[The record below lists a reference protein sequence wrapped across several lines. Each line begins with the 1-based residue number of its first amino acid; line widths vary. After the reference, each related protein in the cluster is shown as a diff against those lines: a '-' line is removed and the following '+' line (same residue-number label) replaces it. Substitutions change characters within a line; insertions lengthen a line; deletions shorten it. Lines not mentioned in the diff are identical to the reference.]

1 MSGDHSV
8 AIEIKNLTKKYQLKP
23 DNTADHARSEDFYAL
38 KDVSFTVNKGDVIG
52 IIGSNGSG
60 KSTLLKILSR
70 ITKPSNGQATFYGT
84 VSSILDIGTNFHP
97 DLTGRENVSMHLH
110 LAGISKSGF
119 TTRQEEI
126 RNFSEIGDFF
136 DQPVKVYSSGMFL
149 RLAFSVAFHLSSD
162 ILLLDEVLSVGDEG
176 FRLKCH
182 EMLKELTSQDKTIL
196 FVSHS
201 RTEVLELSSKCLWLD
216 KGQLKRFDNPASVLG
231 EYFSMHH
238 ENFDQKKM
246 VIETENA
253 HPAHS
258 IEKNGTVDIKWE
270 EHDAPGN
277 DILSIR
283 ELAVTSANQDGLLYN
298 TDPVHIRFVV
308 NKKKTGIQIG
318 AFFFLQD
325 VFYQPVLVG
334 HFLNNTQDN
343 DFSALLKE
351 QSGIFEIKCT
361 IPGNFLTPGK
371 YYLFPRFGME
381 EETWNITS
389 KEVFR
394 FSEKLNFTIHPKPGF
409 VDLIGDISKGSVRPK
424 LDWGISKAENQS

>member
-23 DNTADHARSEDFYAL
+23 DNTAGHAHNEDFYAL
-38 KDVSFTVNKGDVIG
+38 KDVSFDVNKGDVIG

-70 ITKPSNGQATFYGT
+70 ITKPTKGEATFYGT

-110 LAGISKSGF
+110 LAGISKKDF
-119 TTRQEEI
+119 NARQGEI
-126 RNFSEIGDFF
+126 LRFSEIEAFF

-176 FRLKCH
+176 FRLKCQ
-182 EMLKELTSQDKTIL
+182 EMLKELTSRDKTIL

-201 RTEVLELSSKCLWLD
+201 RTEVLELSTKCLWLD
-216 KGQLKRFDNPASVLG
+216 KGQVKRFDNPANVLS
-231 EYFSMHH
+231 EYFFMHR
-238 ENFDQKKM
+238 ESFDQKKL
-246 VIETENA
+246 VIETEQHA

-258 IEKNGTVDIKWE
+258 IEKNGTVDLSWE

-283 ELAVTSANQDGLLYN
+283 ELSVTAGNEEGILYN
-298 TDPVHIRFVV
+298 TDPVHIKFAV
-308 NKKKTGIQIG
+308 NKKKNGIHIG

-334 HFLNNTQDN
+334 HFLNNTTDN
-343 DFSALLKE
+343 DFSGLLKE
-351 QSGIFEIKCT
+351 QSGLFEIKCT
-361 IPGNFLTPGK
+361 IPPNFLMPGK

-381 EETWNITS
+381 EEEWNITS

-394 FSEKLNFTIHPKPGF
+394 FSEKLNFTIHPKPDF

-424 LDWGISKAENQS
+424 LDWTIEKVNS

>member
-1 MSGDHSV
+1 MSNTSV

-23 DNTADHARSEDFYAL
+23 DNESGHPHTEDFYAI
-38 KDVSFTVNKGDVIG
+38 KNISFNVNKGDVIG

-70 ITKPSNGQATFYGT
+70 ITKPSKGEARFYGT

-97 DLTGRENVSMHLH
+97 DLTGRENVTMHLH
-110 LAGISKSGF
+110 LAGIPKKDF
-119 TTRQEEI
+119 KARQAEI
-126 RNFSEIGDFF
+126 QQFSEIDEFF

-182 EMLKELTSQDKTIL
+182 EMLRELTSQDKTIL

-216 KGQLKRFDNPASVLG
+216 KGQVKKFDNPATVLG
-231 EYFSMHH
+231 EYFSMHR
-238 ENFDQKKM
+238 EIFDQKKL
-246 VIETENA
+246 VIETEHA

-258 IEKNGTVDIKWE
+258 IEKNGTIDITWAE
-270 EHDAPGN
+270 QDAPGN
-277 DILSIR
+277 EILSIR
-283 ELAVTSANQDGLLYN
+283 ELAVTAENEDGLLYN
-298 TDPVHIRFVV
+298 TEPVHIRFVV
-308 NKKKTGIQIG
+308 NKKRTGIQIG

-334 HFLNNTQDN
+334 HFLNNTLNN

-361 IPGNFLTPGK
+361 IPANFLMPGK

-381 EETWNITS
+381 EAEWNITS

-394 FSEKLNFTIHPKPGF
+394 FSEKLNFIIHPKPGF
-409 VDLIGDISKGSVRPK
+409 VDFIGDISKGSVRPK
-424 LDWGISKAENQS
+424 LDWGVTVRTNS